1 MNDVNYTYLCTKL
14 EILILNNKMSK
25 KKIEKEASF
34 LLKKNTLRNEEI
46 DRNLNILRKKETK

>member
-1 MNDVNYTYLCTKL
+1 MNDVNYNYLCTKL

-34 LLKKNTLRNEEI
+34 LLKKNTLRKEEI
-46 DRNLNILRKKETK
+46 